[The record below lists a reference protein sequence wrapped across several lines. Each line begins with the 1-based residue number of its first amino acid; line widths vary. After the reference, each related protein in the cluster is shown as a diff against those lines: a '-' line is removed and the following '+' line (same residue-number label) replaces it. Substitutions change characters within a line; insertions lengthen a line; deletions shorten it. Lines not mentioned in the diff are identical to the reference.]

1 MRGGE
6 KGVWERGEEGEGP
19 GRERGYLVGGR
30 RVILNMYRSTDL
42 KWNSASY
49 FNM

>member
-19 GRERGYLVGGR
+19 GRERGVFGWWEKGYIEHVS
-30 RVILNMYRSTDL
+30 VY
-42 KWNSASY
+42 
-49 FNM
+49 